1 MYGLLRYTERGMLQ
15 VVFFSAFCRLI
26 CMLFL
31 FFIAQY
37 SRASLELP
45 AGAGLH
51 VKSLCKR
58 FKNMHKQ
65 SCRRKGCS
73 DITAWEVIMDTYMDL
88 LNIRDI
94 DNICCL
100 CMIFVGGGI
109 VGWIYEMLFY
119 RINDGEFVH
128 RGQGILPW
136 LPIYAFGSVFI
147 CLLGIRFQ
155 NSKFAVFLVSAVV
168 SAIVEYAVGWYLYT
182 FHNGLRLWDYNTEIW
197 NWGNINGYIC
207 LRSILLFAF
216 AGVFLIFIAVPMIR
230 QLSLLVPQKVF
241 RGTSLALFTIC
252 MIYFLIKYV
261 FRSW

>member
-1 MYGLLRYTERGMLQ
+1 
-15 VVFFSAFCRLI
+15 
-26 CMLFL
+26 
-31 FFIAQY
+31 
-37 SRASLELP
+37 
-45 AGAGLH
+45 
-51 VKSLCKR
+51 
-58 FKNMHKQ
+58 
-65 SCRRKGCS
+65 
-73 DITAWEVIMDTYMDL
+73 MDTHMDL

-197 NWGNINGYIC
+197 NWGNIN
-207 LRSILLFAF
+207 
-216 AGVFLIFIAVPMIR
+216 
-230 QLSLLVPQKVF
+230 
-241 RGTSLALFTIC
+241 
-252 MIYFLIKYV
+252 
-261 FRSW
+261 